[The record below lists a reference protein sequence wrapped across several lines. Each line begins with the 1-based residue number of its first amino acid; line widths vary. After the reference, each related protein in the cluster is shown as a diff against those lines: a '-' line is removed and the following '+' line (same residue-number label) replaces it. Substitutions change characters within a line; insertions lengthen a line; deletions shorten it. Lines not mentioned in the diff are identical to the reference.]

1 MEDMTPKNKRLQHKE
16 DINKNHS
23 TSLDGPLAAPWR
35 ESGGEAPIFNLCKK
49 DL

>member
-1 MEDMTPKNKRLQHKE
+1 MEEMTQKNKRLQYKE

-23 TSLDGPLAAPWR
+23 TGLDGPLAAPWR
-35 ESGGEAPIFNLCKK
+35 EGGGEAPIFNLCKK

>member
-1 MEDMTPKNKRLQHKE
+1 MEDMTQKNKQLQYKE
-16 DINKNHS
+16 DINRNHS

-35 ESGGEAPIFNLCKK
+35 EDGSEAPIFNLCKK